1 MRMEDPSSTD
11 EQRMRNEDALLPSSS
26 KQNDDCATS
35 NVDSVSSPS
44 ELAFLVSHWLQHYET
59 NNNNNNNDMAQQ
71 RIRQL
76 GQELSE
82 SFSNIGAFGKTFQN
96 PIASEE
102 ERYRNATYTD
112 VALRWPSLPPN
123 RLQHVLTAAHQT
135 TLAATHE
142 ASQLEQQGRWNNKP
156 SLLKLQQQQQ
166 QQEETTE
173 KDATTA
179 SRVPSAMQPPAL
191 FSSSYQVSSR
201 NNNNNSNSNNNNI
214 NTNLSLHNR
223 GGRTL
228 NGSNHR
234 FVLGATNTEQQYS
247 DNRLA
252 DAGTTQYYLPL
263 PLLSDPTL
271 LGKQASDASRTYLQ
285 LQQEYLS
292 NHLLLRKLKRDL
304 ERKTQQEHSS
314 PSFETER
321 IVGHLTRSIAE
332 LSPKLQ
338 ASQQQFN
345 DAKHKAML
353 FYNLHK
359 DICRNYQN
367 PFLTTSSTTTKN
379 VLTMLTRRSSCT
391 ATTST
396 TSIATKNTRKHILAT
411 RTSHILTINA
421 HLFYPVYCLRMDR
434 TGMYFVSG
442 ADDHL
447 AKLFRL
453 GDLSSSNNNTGATL
467 VCTLKGHAGVVT
479 DIDVSVDNAL
489 LATAGEDGDCRIWGL
504 RDGSPIA
511 VLRGHV
517 GGVTMVSFS
526 LTTPYVL
533 TTTAEDG
540 FARVW
545 DVREASLKRYVGI
558 VGNRK
563 EYANNKSNNN
573 AYNNSRYAL
582 HSNINDTNATTT
594 IRRELTE
601 ELFSA
606 SSTHQEELVDTAAP
620 PLPPIPLRQINHDDD
635 IHAPILPPIP
645 IAQQQPPPQPPIA
658 AGDFEPAVA
667 LNGNEESILDEGV
680 KLLTKLNHGASP
692 EDEGGVP
699 VVETRSQRRKL
710 KVVCLSRNP
719 IGGQFATGSEDGVG
733 RIWSDVDDVY
743 SDGMMQQCREKNCTT
758 SKNTLVHF
766 SEGLS
771 SSAGAAMS
779 SPGGNIDNLLQ
790 PCYLLATLSGHLNAI
805 TDLHYS
811 HRGDRILTASQ
822 NDGVVRIW
830 SWDNSSEFE
839 VVVHSHFH
847 AFTTR
852 TTTTTTRAKGLQN
865 VRQVMIRL
873 VPLFDAKAGT
883 GTNSTAN
890 KTSRSRRTA
899 ASRAS
904 NSDSNVCST
913 SVQCDVAVWTAH
925 DLYIVT
931 SQSIPAKQSLSSHSR
946 SAAANSGLGI
956 LPLSQ
961 VLQVWD
967 SRDGQCLLSI
977 QGAHSAPCNIVL
989 PHPLDP
995 SILLSAGSDGVA
1007 LIWDIASGSKVFSY
1021 ENRLT
1026 HGAMAEAEH
1035 NSKLCAF
1042 LDGSWNET
1050 SGVIL
1055 LTDDYGRILLFGI
1068 ADYARPLS
1076 VPTVPGWMNE
1086 QYFASDYYEMVYDSH
1101 GYALDS
1107 RSNLPPHLA
1116 PRAVRCTHTGTS
1128 IGDTINRA
1136 LLQLKGPWPICEKQC
1151 VEEKRGLMH
1160 RAFAVR
1166 CHLARDSSR
1175 QLRSNN
1181 GTSTVILGKPHGG
1194 VLIYGPIAQD
1204 VEALSSNGFGGV
1216 NNSAAN
1222 NISRGTTGSN
1232 SGRSTR
1238 AIGNRPARSL
1248 SSRYHYLE
1256 YEDIVSSD
1264 EEDNNDEEFLPGQRD
1279 DRRLGRGAVASESVA
1294 IAESVTG
1301 SSSGSGGLD
1310 DSTSDDE
1317 SNNSNSNS
1325 NSPRRLRS
1333 GRRSEGSGRTLR
1345 GQGRSS
1351 SGHRSS
1357 RQANRRRVNHAR
1369 ERATRGSRAHVDN
1382 DASTSVRR
1390 ISSRAAHRNNR
1401 YKESHEDETSD
1412 IEELLSP
1419 NSPPK
1424 SKDAYNGHYYDDLQA
1439 GHMWKLPRGKKDVY
1453 RDWLRRDE
1461 SRSGYTGKKSYAPQ
1475 VGDSVVY
1482 IPRAHYDTLLKH
1494 PALMMETAPWKKF
1507 PPNSTWPVVLCRVV
1521 NVRYRFPH
1529 EALLK
1534 DERSVVAIVEVEV
1547 TGIPKMRSQRDFQW
1561 PMPEFIHQRTNRCF
1575 ELSLFQ
1581 CDTVEYLIPEALYL
1595 WRQISLEA
1603 AIQKNCGNP
1612 KGIELFLFNAA
1623 GNGADGSDDF
1633 AEDAALVQHPA
1644 KILSVAGLIVYCD
1657 KNGIPH
1663 VDFESSGFAE
1673 TERHFKQCG
1682 YDCVRLKWED
1692 DTEGHACLWELNVKK
1707 MPIEDIP
1714 LPPGI
1719 SESAQIRL
1727 LETLTAVVNEEG
1739 DSRIKDFF
1747 FLPVDTR
1754 RYSDYELMIEVPMDL
1769 SLVKRRLQHS
1779 YYTNLDSFLNDIKL
1793 IKLNCNKYNDESADI
1808 CEVAD
1813 KLYRCFEDQVRE
1825 IEASQPA
1832 VDPDPE
1838 KIQKLL
1844 LEKVNALNLPTL
1856 ESRRRSRHE
1865 ERNDVRNPAEDMT
1878 MPTRSRTRG
1887 RISGDL
1893 DHLATL
1899 GASDIASRTRH
1910 SLRAIRESTNIDDE
1924 RTQSELVRRSKRT
1937 TSEDTDKKVRQCR
1950 SSNKRPRSSYV
1961 SEKQQQS
1968 KRPRRAS
1975 RLSYQE
1981 PASEDEETERYI
1993 SESNRVNLYHE
2004 DNNHSSRSTLTRGM
2018 NRREV
2023 VNAAISVSQNG
2034 DRTKTRPSIRQVGVI
2049 DQSRTQRLAERSS
2062 KQKASLSKN
2071 SHSPSLRNREP
2082 KSYYVPSSN
2091 DECIQESD
2099 ESYVSQNDDNQYS
2112 SSASSDEDIKTNIR
2126 LRSKGTV
2133 GATAK
2138 AKINL
2143 KRSTS
2148 VPDDFSVT
2156 SESSKSEST
2165 MDPKETKRGNN
2176 RGKMANSSR
2185 SPGIRQG
2192 KRRILPRKA
2201 NAATTEFFD
2210 DSDSFH
2216 SGSSVEVDKA
2226 PQRIKKKPAA
2236 KKKRPKKAGK
2246 QKGNRSIDLI
2256 FSDIQPWREVSS
2268 RKIRAVATAI
2278 VQKLMELDVDSIF
2291 LKPVVDAFPQIAD
2304 AYLNAITKP
2313 IDLTTIINNVRAY
2326 LSIHE
2331 LQQDLILMF
2340 KNCCDYNGYD
2350 SDLGRY
2356 SKCLCEQLPA
2366 IFNDVYQNIKTLD

>member
-1 MRMEDPSSTD
+1 MPSEEMRMEDLSYTD
-11 EQRMRNEDALLPSSS
+11 EQRIRNEDALLPSSS
-26 KQNDDCATS
+26 SSLNDDCVTS
-35 NVDSVSSPS
+35 NVDLVSRPS
-44 ELAFLVSHWLQHYET
+44 ELAFLVSHWLQHFET
-59 NNNNNNNDMAQQ
+59 SSSSNNNDMAQQ

-82 SFSNIGAFGKTFQN
+82 TFSNIGAFGKTFQN

-135 TLAATHE
+135 TLAATRE
-142 ASQLEQQGRWNNKP
+142 ASQLKQQGRWNNKP

-166 QQEETTE
+166 EDDTAENEAINGTT
-173 KDATTA
+173 
-179 SRVPSAMQPPAL
+179 VPSAMQPPAL

-201 NNNNNSNSNNNNI
+201 HDNNNNSNNSNT
-214 NTNLSLHNR
+214 NTNLSLPNR

-228 NGSNHR
+228 FSGPR
-234 FVLGATNTEQQYS
+234 FVLGATSTELQHT

-252 DAGTTQYYLPL
+252 DTGTSQYYLPL
-263 PLLSDPTL
+263 PLLSDPDL
-271 LGKQASDASRTYLQ
+271 LAKQASDASRMYLQ

-292 NHLLLRKLKRDL
+292 NHLLLKKLQRDL
-304 ERKTQQEHSS
+304 ERKTQQEQSS

-332 LSPKLQ
+332 LSPKQQ
-338 ASQQQFN
+338 ASQQQLN
-345 DAKHKAML
+345 DAKRKAML
-353 FYNLHK
+353 LYNRHK

-367 PFLTTSSTTTKN
+367 PFSTTPSTVTAKN
-379 VLTMLTRRSSCT
+379 VLTMLTRRSSYT

-396 TSIATKNTRKHILAT
+396 TSIATKTTRKHILAT

-453 GDLSSSNNNTGATL
+453 GDCSSSINNHSNPNTGATL

-563 EYANNKSNNN
+563 EYANNKSNN
-573 AYNNSRYAL
+573 SRYAL
-582 HSNINDTNATTT
+582 HNNINDNNTAATT

-606 SSTHQEELVDTAAP
+606 SSTHQEELLVDTVAP
-620 PLPPIPLRQINHDDD
+620 PLPPIPLRQMNHDDI
-635 IHAPILPPIP
+635 IHAAALPPLP

-658 AGDFEPAVA
+658 AGEFEPAVA

-680 KLLTKLNHGASP
+680 KLLTKLNHGASL

-743 SDGMMQQCREKNCTT
+743 SEGMVQQCREKNYTT
-758 SKNTLVHF
+758 SKSTLVHF

-771 SSAGAAMS
+771 SPVGAAMS
-779 SPGGNIDNLLQ
+779 SPSGNIDKLLQ

-873 VPLFDAKAGT
+873 VPLVDAKAGT
-883 GTNSTAN
+883 HSATNKA
-890 KTSRSRRTA
+890 SRSRRTA

-904 NSDSNVCST
+904 ASNLDSNVCST

-1026 HGAMAEAEH
+1026 HGAMAEVEH

-1076 VPTVPGWMNE
+1076 APTVPSWMNE
-1086 QYFASDYYEMVYDSH
+1086 QYFASDYYEMLYDSH
-1101 GYALDS
+1101 GYALDA

-1128 IGDTINRA
+1128 IGDTINHA
-1136 LLQLKGPWPICEKQC
+1136 LLSLKGPWPVCEKKC
-1151 VEEKRGLMH
+1151 FEEKMGLMH

-1166 CHLARDSSR
+1166 CHLARDFSR
-1175 QLRSNN
+1175 QLRSTN

-1194 VLIYGPIAQD
+1194 VLIYGPIAHD
-1204 VEALSSNGFGGV
+1204 VEALSSNAFGGA
-1216 NNSAAN
+1216 NNFAAN
-1222 NISRGTTGSN
+1222 SILRGATGSN
-1232 SGRSTR
+1232 SFRSTR
-1238 AIGNRPARSL
+1238 TIGNRPARSL

-1279 DRRLGRGAVASESVA
+1279 DRRLGRGAVASESA
-1294 IAESVTG
+1294 ANADSVTG

-1317 SNNSNSNS
+1317 SNNSISNS

-1333 GRRSEGSGRTLR
+1333 GRRSEGRGRTLR

-1357 RQANRRRVNHAR
+1357 RQANRRHANHAR
-1369 ERATRGSRAHVDN
+1369 ENATRSSHAQVNNDN
-1382 DASTSVRR
+1382 SLSVRR
-1390 ISSRAAHRNNR
+1390 VSSRAAHRNNR

-1424 SKDAYNGHYYDDLQA
+1424 SKDAYNGNYYDDLQA
-1439 GHMWKLPRGKKDVY
+1439 GHLWKLPRGKKDVY

-1475 VGDSVVY
+1475 VS
-1482 IPRAHYDTLLKH
+1482 K
-1494 PALMMETAPWKKF
+1494 
-1507 PPNSTWPVVLCRVV
+1507 VLF
-1521 NVRYRFPH
+1521 YLIF
-1529 EALLK
+1529 E
-1534 DERSVVAIVEVEV
+1534 
-1547 TGIPKMRSQRDFQW
+1547 
-1561 PMPEFIHQRTNRCF
+1561 HQRTVMFHFSSHFNGF
-1575 ELSLFQ
+1575 LLY
-1581 CDTVEYLIPEALYL
+1581 VEGRGFCCLY
-1595 WRQISLEA
+1595 S
-1603 AIQKNCGNP
+1603 K
-1612 KGIELFLFNAA
+1612 
-1623 GNGADGSDDF
+1623 S
-1633 AEDAALVQHPA
+1633 
-1644 KILSVAGLIVYCD
+1644 
-1657 KNGIPH
+1657 
-1663 VDFESSGFAE
+1663 
-1673 TERHFKQCG
+1673 
-1682 YDCVRLKWED
+1682 
-1692 DTEGHACLWELNVKK
+1692 
-1707 MPIEDIP
+1707 P
-1714 LPPGI
+1714 L
-1719 SESAQIRL
+1719 
-1727 LETLTAVVNEEG
+1727 
-1739 DSRIKDFF
+1739 
-1747 FLPVDTR
+1747 
-1754 RYSDYELMIEVPMDL
+1754 RYSD
-1769 SLVKRRLQHS
+1769 
-1779 YYTNLDSFLNDIKL
+1779 
-1793 IKLNCNKYNDESADI
+1793 
-1808 CEVAD
+1808 
-1813 KLYRCFEDQVRE
+1813 
-1825 IEASQPA
+1825 EASSINDGNSA
-1832 VDPDPE
+1832 M
-1838 KIQKLL
+1838 
-1844 LEKVNALNLPTL
+1844 
-1856 ESRRRSRHE
+1856 E
-1865 ERNDVRNPAEDMT
+1865 E
-1878 MPTRSRTRG
+1878 
-1887 RISGDL
+1887 ISNKQ
-1893 DHLATL
+1893 HLAC
-1899 GASDIASRTRH
+1899 SIM
-1910 SLRAIRESTNIDDE
+1910 
-1924 RTQSELVRRSKRT
+1924 QSGK
-1937 TSEDTDKKVRQCR
+1937 C
-1950 SSNKRPRSSYV
+1950 
-1961 SEKQQQS
+1961 
-1968 KRPRRAS
+1968 
-1975 RLSYQE
+1975 
-1981 PASEDEETERYI
+1981 
-1993 SESNRVNLYHE
+1993 
-2004 DNNHSSRSTLTRGM
+2004 
-2018 NRREV
+2018 
-2023 VNAAISVSQNG
+2023 
-2034 DRTKTRPSIRQVGVI
+2034 QV
-2049 DQSRTQRLAERSS
+2049 
-2062 KQKASLSKN
+2062 
-2071 SHSPSLRNREP
+2071 
-2082 KSYYVPSSN
+2082 
-2091 DECIQESD
+2091 
-2099 ESYVSQNDDNQYS
+2099 
-2112 SSASSDEDIKTNIR
+2112 
-2126 LRSKGTV
+2126 
-2133 GATAK
+2133 
-2138 AKINL
+2138 
-2143 KRSTS
+2143 
-2148 VPDDFSVT
+2148 
-2156 SESSKSEST
+2156 
-2165 MDPKETKRGNN
+2165 
-2176 RGKMANSSR
+2176 
-2185 SPGIRQG
+2185 
-2192 KRRILPRKA
+2192 
-2201 NAATTEFFD
+2201 
-2210 DSDSFH
+2210 
-2216 SGSSVEVDKA
+2216 
-2226 PQRIKKKPAA
+2226 
-2236 KKKRPKKAGK
+2236 
-2246 QKGNRSIDLI
+2246 
-2256 FSDIQPWREVSS
+2256 
-2268 RKIRAVATAI
+2268 
-2278 VQKLMELDVDSIF
+2278 
-2291 LKPVVDAFPQIAD
+2291 
-2304 AYLNAITKP
+2304 
-2313 IDLTTIINNVRAY
+2313 
-2326 LSIHE
+2326 
-2331 LQQDLILMF
+2331 
-2340 KNCCDYNGYD
+2340 
-2350 SDLGRY
+2350 
-2356 SKCLCEQLPA
+2356 
-2366 IFNDVYQNIKTLD
+2366 